1 MSRNGLILTALGG
14 AAAAI
19 LIANYLNTDKGK
31 QLLSSAT
38 DSLNDLTGKV
48 AEFAKSNIANLKAEQ
63 EREVQ
68 QPS

>member
-19 LIANYLNTDKGK
+19 LIANYLQTDKGK
-31 QLLSSAT
+31 ELLESASGT
-38 DSLNDLTGKV
+38 IKDLTGK
-48 AEFAKSNIANLKAEQ
+48 ATEFAKNNLGNLKKAQ
-63 EREVQ
+63 EEVQ